1 MAVEVADIIRVVA
14 RLRLN
19 GISDVV
25 NVYHFV
31 VGVHDLIGDSG
42 FMDGVAE
49 IMDDLYT
56 TINPTITNNIA
67 YESID
72 AQNIT
77 KNELLPS
84 RDWPVLTVG
93 GAAPEM
99 LPEQLAACVFFRTI
113 TPRVR
118 ASKFLPPFTEGS
130 NDDGAIESSAIT
142 NLEAYGDFLVAPLTI
157 TDLTLGYVSFNRD
170 TLVSTL
176 IDSRVV
182 PARYRTQRRR
192 RIGVGS

>member
-1 MAVEVADIIRVVA
+1 MAVAVGDVVRIVA

-19 GISDVV
+19 GISDIV

-31 VGVHDLIGDSG
+31 VAVDNLLNDGL
-42 FMDGVAE
+42 FMSSVAL
-49 IMDDLYT
+49 IMDDIYQ
-56 TINPTITNNIA
+56 TINPTITNNVS

-72 AQNIT
+72 GQNIS
-77 KNELLPS
+77 KDELLPS
-84 RDWPVLTVG
+84 RTWPILTVG

-130 NDDGAIESSAIT
+130 NDDGAIEASAIS
-142 NLEAYGDFLVAPLTI
+142 NLEDYGDFLVAPLTV
-157 TDLTLGYVSFNRD
+157 TDLELAYVSFNRV
-170 TLVSTL
+170 TQVATAV
-176 IDSRVV
+176 DSRVV